1 MGKKELSPEEVTTLC
16 SSPHVACVISDRV
29 NFTTEFKKIMYE
41 ELINGKTI
49 RTTLRE
55 HGIDPEILGDR
66 RIWGIAEKLRI
77 NADRN
82 GGFQDLRSGNFRKP
96 AKGTGEQDLAAR
108 IGQLEHELAYA
119 RQEIEFLKKVHK
131 ADLEARKRWESKL
144 RLK

>member
-1 MGKKELSPEEVTTLC
+1 MAKKELSPEEVTLLQ
-16 SSPHVACVISDRV
+16 SSPHVACVISDRI
-29 NFTTEFKKIMYE
+29 NFTTEFKRIMYE
-41 ELINGKTI
+41 ELTNGKTI
-49 RTTLRE
+49 RTILQE

-82 GGFQDLRSGNFRKP
+82 GGFLDLRSGNFRKP
-96 AKGTGEQDLAAR
+96 AKETKEQDLASR
-108 IGQLEHELAYA
+108 VGRLEHELAYA

-131 ADLEARKRWESKL
+131 ADSEARKSWESKH